1 MQEDDMRIFQE
12 AFALY
17 NRFRWRKLEDEDFVQ
32 LFRELSEF
40 AAGHDFQN
48 NPLAFRIS
56 MMIFDVF
63 NDLYGNGKV
72 PVIPD
77 YFGRSDL

>member
-1 MQEDDMRIFQE
+1 MQEEDARIFTE
-12 AFALY
+12 AFELY
-17 NRFRWRKLEDEDFVQ
+17 NRFRWRTLEDEDFVR
-32 LFRELSEF
+32 LSRELSEF
-40 AAGHDFQN
+40 AAKHDFQN
-48 NPLAFRIS
+48 NSLAFRIS